1 MGFLRIIA
9 VILLGVVLVAY
20 AGLKYSVVGQR
31 MLPTGAGITAKQLC
45 SLVFV
50 AEIEEARA
58 KAMYLDPLLEQF
70 PIPVNVETDYS
81 EGSVTANVPGFVRQ
95 KAQHRAGYGCTLVH
109 DPKAGLQSAP
119 GAKPLSPEMPLDVVH
134 RDAVFDSNKLEAALD
149 EAFAQSPTRSL
160 PRNTLVVA
168 VLHDGKLVAERYADG
183 ITPTTRLP
191 GWSMTK
197 SVTATIAGI
206 LVQQGR
212 LDVSR
217 AGALKE
223 WRGTG
228 APQEDITVDHLLRM
242 TSGLLMTER
251 NNGRDPNSQM
261 LFIEPDGAHYSATRE
276 LHQPVGSYYEYM
288 SGSTVLAMRALQE
301 AIGGD
306 LATALAFIQEN
317 LFAPLGMTHAV
328 MEPDQSGTFI
338 GSSFMLASARDWAR
352 FGQLYIDGGR
362 AGGAQIIPGNWIDY
376 VTTHTEQSGAN
387 GYGASFWIITDAQ
400 REKDETLAA
409 LPEDTFSA
417 RGFQGQYTH
426 IIPSEGLVVVRL
438 GATNDYW
445 IDDPELLPLQVIQA
459 MRAEPQTD
467 GESSADSQD

>member
-1 MGFLRIIA
+1 
-9 VILLGVVLVAY
+9 
-20 AGLKYSVVGQR
+20 
-31 MLPTGAGITAKQLC
+31 
-45 SLVFV
+45 
-50 AEIEEARA
+50 
-58 KAMYLDPLLEQF
+58 
-70 PIPVNVETDYS
+70 
-81 EGSVTANVPGFVRQ
+81 
-95 KAQHRAGYGCTLVH
+95 
-109 DPKAGLQSAP
+109 
-119 GAKPLSPEMPLDVVH
+119 
-134 RDAVFDSNKLEAALD
+134 
-149 EAFAQSPTRSL
+149 
-160 PRNTLVVA
+160 
-168 VLHDGKLVAERYADG
+168 ADG
-183 ITPTTRLP
+183 IDATTRLP

-206 LVQQGR
+206 LVQQGK
-212 LDVSR
+212 LDVTE

-288 SGSTVLAMRALQE
+288 SGSTVLAMRAAQE

-306 LATALAFIQEN
+306 LRTAYDFIRDE
-317 LFAPLGMTHAV
+317 LFLPLGMTSAV
-328 MEPDQSGTFI
+328 IEPDQSGTFV
-338 GSSFMLASARDWAR
+338 GSSFMMATARDWAR
-352 FGQLYIDGGR
+352 FGQLYVDGGQVS
-362 AGGAQIIPGNWIDY
+362 GEQIIPTDWSDY
-376 VTTHTEQSGAN
+376 VTKHTEQSGAN

-400 REKDETLAA
+400 RESDETLAA

-426 IIPSEGLVVVRL
+426 MIPSEQLVVVRL

-445 IDDPELLPLQVIQA
+445 VDDPELLPLQVLQA
-459 MRAEPQTD
+459 MKDQ
-467 GESSADSQD
+467 